1 VNFLEQLIWS
11 KEMPGVLVLDGTNLM
26 KLSKKV
32 NSMLF
37 NDNSDDICTTCSASM
52 CFVLLYHHAMFLAL
66 NL

>member
-1 VNFLEQLIWS
+1 
-11 KEMPGVLVLDGTNLM
+11 VLVLDGTNLM

-32 NSMLF
+32 NLMLF
-37 NDNSDDICTTCSASM
+37 NDNSDDICTTCSGSM